1 MLLDGYRSR
10 YVPTNAGRVHVL
22 DARGQ
27 GPLPPVVLLHGL
39 SSAGVHLLPLLRRLR
54 GHVRR
59 VVAPDLLAHGF
70 SDSPPVM
77 RSELMKSALVDAL
90 DDVIDE
96 PSVVYG
102 NSMGGLAA
110 VHYALARPAR
120 VRALVLSSP
129 GGAAMDEAEL
139 RRFARGFSMATHD
152 DALRFVDRVL
162 ARKSRFRQLL
172 AWGVRRQFRDPRV
185 RALLSAL
192 APADL
197 LRPEQLAALSMPVLL
212 VWGRDER
219 ILPRAHYEFFR
230 RHLPGDARIEQPE
243 GFGHAPYL
251 DDAGAVARQILAFVA
266 EVDGGSLLAA
276 RRAAR
281 AA

>member
-1 MLLDGYRSR
+1 MRLDGYRSR
-10 YVPTNAGRVHVL
+10 YVRTSAGRVHVL
-22 DARGQ
+22 DAPGRGV
-27 GPLPPVVLLHGL
+27 LPPIVLLHGL
-39 SSAGVHLLPLLRRLR
+39 SSAGVHFLPLLRRLR

-70 SDSPPVM
+70 SDAPAVM
-77 RSELMKSALVDAL
+77 RAELMASALVEAL

-110 VHYALARPAR
+110 VRYALARPAR
-120 VRALVLSSP
+120 VRALVLASP

-139 RRFARGFSMATHD
+139 RHFASGFSLTKHD
-152 DALRFVDRVL
+152 EALGFVDRVL
-162 ARKSRFRQLL
+162 ARRSRFRQLL
-172 AWGVRRQFRDPRV
+172 AWGVRRQFGDPRV

-192 APADL
+192 VPADL
-197 LRPEQLAALSMPVLL
+197 LRPEELAALSIPVLL

-219 ILPRAHYEFFR
+219 ILPRAHFEFFR
-230 RHLPGDARIEQPE
+230 RHLPEHTRIEQPD

-251 DDAGAVARQILAFVA
+251 DDAGAVARQIFAFVV
-266 EVDGGSLLAA
+266 EVEGRASMSDRRSLQVA
-276 RRAAR
+276 
-281 AA
+281 

>member
-1 MLLDGYRSR
+1 MRLDGYRSH
-10 YVPTNAGRVHVL
+10 YVPTSAGRVHVL
-22 DARGQ
+22 DALGH

-39 SSAGVHLLPLLRRLR
+39 SSAGVHFLPLLRRLR

-77 RSELMKSALVDAL
+77 RAELMKSALVAAL
-90 DDVIDE
+90 DDVLDE

-110 VHYALARPAR
+110 VRYALARPAQ
-120 VRALVLSSP
+120 VRGLVLSSP
-129 GGAAMDEAEL
+129 GGAAMDDAEL
-139 RRFARGFSMATHD
+139 RRFASGFSLTSHD
-152 DALRFVDRVL
+152 EALGFVDRML

-172 AWGVRRQFRDPRV
+172 AWGVRRQFGDPRV

-197 LRPEQLAALSMPVLL
+197 LQPEELAALPMRVLL

-219 ILPRAHYEFFR
+219 VLPREHFEFFR
-230 RHLPGDARIEQPE
+230 RHLPGDTRIEQPE

-251 DDAGAVARQILAFVA
+251 DDVGAVARQILAFVA
-266 EVDGGSLLAA
+266 EVEGGSLMAA
-276 RRAAR
+276 PRSFQAA
-281 AA
+281 